1 MDITVEINEDL
12 LNEGEKNRLIG
23 CLDGSEEQIGE
34 ILQNIIKASFNEYKE
49 MLLGKGLP
57 TRADEIK
64 QHRLLHLIK
73 YYFNGKLPTE
83 TQVSLMFQ
91 LTESES
97 RSLIKNVKTRFR
109 YQLEKEISH
118 TLQDV
123 VSSWRITDEREYYE
137 VVIESDN
144 IHEELNR
151 IITVRNP
158 SLEPIKKL
166 PSAARK
172 FKITADTYQLLKE
185 QLIESERT

>member
-1 MDITVEINEDL
+1 MEVTVRLDEEI
-12 LNEGEKNRLIG
+12 LNESEKNRLIG
-23 CLDGSEEQIGE
+23 CLDVSNEQLDE
-34 ILQNIIKASFNEYKE
+34 ILQDIIKASFNEYKE

-73 YYFNGKLPTE
+73 YYFKGKIPTE

-109 YQLEKEISH
+109 YQLEKEISN

-123 VSSWRITDEREYYE
+123 VSSWGISDEREYYE

-172 FKITADTYQLLKE
+172 FKISVDTYQLLKE
-185 QLIESERT
+185 QLMENVGA